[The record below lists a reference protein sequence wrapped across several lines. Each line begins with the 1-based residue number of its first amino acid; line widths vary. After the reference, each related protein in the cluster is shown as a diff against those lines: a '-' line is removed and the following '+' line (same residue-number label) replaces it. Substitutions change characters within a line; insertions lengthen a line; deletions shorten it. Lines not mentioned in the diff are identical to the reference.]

1 MKVSEKPVRT
11 SVGVFFVAFALVN
24 AILLL
29 PDAHK
34 SQSPVLYLF
43 VLGGLFVG
51 VPAALGIGIII
62 EKLRVRKR
70 KLGPSR
76 N

>member
-1 MKVSEKPVRT
+1 MKASEKPVRT

-34 SQSPVLYLF
+34 SQLPVLYLF

-51 VPAALGIGIII
+51 VPAVLGIGIII
-62 EKLRVRKR
+62 ENLRVTKR